1 MYFISYLSILKTYL
15 LLISKSVKMKISER
29 KNPMKLE
36 GSNKDYPDLSFT
48 KTTNFTQKINKS
60 LLKSR
65 TTNGIS

>member
-1 MYFISYLSILKTYL
+1 
-15 LLISKSVKMKISER
+15 MKISER